1 MLAIFGT
8 VVISTDFVSFILRL
22 GVLAPTL
29 AEFRH
34 PMEEVG
40 QPALG
45 GGGRVLGLLAC
56 DISGD
61 LSSLFS
67 L

>member
-8 VVISTDFVSFILRL
+8 GVVRADFVSFILL
-22 GVLAPTL
+22 GVGVFAPTL

-34 PMEEVG
+34 PVEEVG

-45 GGGRVLGLLAC
+45 GGGQVLGLLVS
-56 DISGD
+56 ISGD